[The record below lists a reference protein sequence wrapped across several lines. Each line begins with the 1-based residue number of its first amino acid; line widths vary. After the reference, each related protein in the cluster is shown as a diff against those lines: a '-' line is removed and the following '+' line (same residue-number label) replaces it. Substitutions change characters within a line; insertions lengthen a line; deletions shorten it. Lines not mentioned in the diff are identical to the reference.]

1 MARREHPKEIGDRSQ
16 LAIIL
21 ALKLAGFH
29 VLLPLGENT
38 RYDLVTERDG
48 DLRRV
53 QCKTA
58 HLVNGAVSFRT
69 VSSYYHHP
77 FPSPPPKHYR
87 GQIDD
92 FAAYCVETGK
102 VYVVPI
108 DELATESNATLRI
121 DPPRNNQR
129 QRIRWAADYEIGTV
143 AIGGLRAPSG
153 A

>member
-1 MARREHPKEIGDRSQ
+1 MREHPKEIGDRSQ

-29 VLLPLGENT
+29 ILLPLGENT
-38 RYDLVTERDG
+38 RYDLVTERG
-48 DLRRV
+48 GALRRV

-58 HLVNGAVSFRT
+58 HLTNGVVSFRT
-69 VSSYYHHP
+69 ASSYYHHP
-77 FPSPPPKHYR
+77 FPNPPPKHYR

-92 FAAYCVETGK
+92 FAAYCIETGV

-108 DELATESNATLRI
+108 DDLVADQHASLRI
-121 DPPRNNQR
+121 DPPKNNQR
-129 QRIRWAADYEIGTV
+129 QRIRWAKDYEIATV
-143 AIGGLRAPSG
+143 ATGGLRAPSG